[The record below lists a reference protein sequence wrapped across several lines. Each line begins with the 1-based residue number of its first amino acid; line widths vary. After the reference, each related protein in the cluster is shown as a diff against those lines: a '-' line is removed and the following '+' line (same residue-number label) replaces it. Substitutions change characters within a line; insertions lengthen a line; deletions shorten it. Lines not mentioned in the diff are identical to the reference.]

1 MDGLVWTPQPGNEQ
15 ILTDGVPW
23 SFSSFLSACEGVG
36 SLSPF
41 LVSLQLPAP
50 IWTQD
55 CALLRRSG
63 EQLFS
68 GLLRPSQREPHF
80 RQQHLVPSHHSL
92 LAQQRQDPHP
102 PAWKPPP
109 ITQLVALSRKGSILT
124 GFSVQFSVPQPNPT
138 QQSKILLR
146 QSADAFTLLPQRLPF
161 PCQSSQ

>member
-41 LVSLQLPAP
+41 LESLQLPAP
-50 IWTQD
+50 IWAQD

-63 EQLFS
+63 EQLLS
-68 GLLRPSQREPHF
+68 GLLRPSQRGPRF
-80 RQQHLVPSHHSL
+80 REQHLVPSHHSL

-102 PAWKPPP
+102 PAWKTPP
-109 ITQLVALSRKGSILT
+109 ITQLVALSRNGSIST
-124 GFSVQFSVPQPNPT
+124 GLSPPLQCSSAKPHT
-138 QQSKILLR
+138 AKILLK
-146 QSADAFTLLPQRLPF
+146 QSADDFTPLPQRLPF